1 MATGFSNNELNYA
14 RKKYYGK
21 LHFVGKNINFFQKL
35 INITLARIY
44 YVRYSILNIKRKI
57 YKSLD
62 IFFLTKKAKIK
73 ILILVL
79 I

>member
-21 LHFVGKNINFFQKL
+21 FHFVGKNISFFQKL
-35 INITLARIY
+35 VNITLARIY
-44 YVRYSILNIKRKI
+44 YIKYSILNIKREI
-57 YKSLD
+57 YKSID
-62 IFFLTKKAKIK
+62 IFFFQEKVKNL